1 MIRSLDDCNFG
12 LFAGQL
18 AAALYL
24 FLFSTI
30 ALAQHRPAADNTIRC
45 QPELDAIVAALSN
58 VQETAPLQRRLQAL
72 DIHCPHLPQ
81 ISHNLG
87 VLAAREQNW
96 PEAIAYLEKSL
107 ALDRRAAMTHQHLQQ
122 IFKYRAAR
130 AYARALNKSDPQ
142 ADTLEQPVLELQGS
156 DVENADAQAGQLD
169 TSQFHT
175 ISTVE
180 YELYAWWQ
188 AIQLQRGV
196 AEHYVDDY
204 PETAITLAQREYAG
218 KQWTDF
224 QREIAFTANDVV
236 VVLSDTEKHRTLILM
251 RLVGTRWKI
260 YQETVL

>member
-1 MIRSLDDCNFG
+1 MICSLDDCNFR
-12 LFAGQL
+12 LFAGRL

-24 FLFSTI
+24 SLVSSH
-30 ALAQHRPAADNTIRC
+30 ALTQDRPAADTPVYC
-45 QPELDAIVAALSN
+45 KSELDAIVAALSN
-58 VQETAPLQRRLQAL
+58 VREPAPLQRRLQAL
-72 DIHCPHLPQ
+72 DTHCPHLPQ

-87 VLAAREQNW
+87 VLAAREENW

-107 ALDRRAAMTHQHLQQ
+107 ALDKRAAMTHRHLQQ
-122 IFKYRAAR
+122 IFKYRAAT
-130 AYARALNKSDPQ
+130 AYARALKGDDSD
-142 ADTLEQPVLELQGS
+142 ADSFELPVFELQSS
-156 DVENADAQAGQLD
+156 DVENANTQESSLD
-169 TSQFHT
+169 SSQFHT

-188 AIQLQRGV
+188 AIQSKRDV

-204 PETAITLAQREYAG
+204 PEAAISLSQREFAG
-218 KQWTDF
+218 KQWTDV

-236 VVLSDTEKHRTLILM
+236 VVLSDTEKQRTLILM